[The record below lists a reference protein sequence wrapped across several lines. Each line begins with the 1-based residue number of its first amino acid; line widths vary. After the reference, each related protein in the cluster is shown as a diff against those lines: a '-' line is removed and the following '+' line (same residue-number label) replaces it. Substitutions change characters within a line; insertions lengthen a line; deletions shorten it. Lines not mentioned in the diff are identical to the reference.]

1 MNAHM
6 DWDELRYVLAIAR
19 DRTLLRAAATLGVAH
34 TTVGRRLKSLEDQ
47 LGVQLFNR
55 TPEGLI
61 ATAAGQDLVA
71 VAEHVEGEVLSVEG
85 RVLGRDA
92 QLQGKLRVSTV
103 DTLFCGFESCFTS
116 FMARYPSIDLT
127 VTTPS
132 ERVSLSR
139 READVVLR
147 LSNTPPENLVG
158 RKVGHVQFAVYAGQT
173 LVDRVGDGAPLGDY
187 PWIGWDGGENWR
199 WFEGWLAEN
208 ASDAK
213 IVLRMEYKALLVAH
227 AIRAGIGAQI
237 LPCFLADPDPL
248 LHRIAPLDETF
259 RLDLWLL
266 TLPELRTNS
275 RVRAF
280 TEHMAD
286 ALSAHRAALTGEGS
300 ESRDAS
306 SPSRHD
312 RRRGRASARA
322 SSPG

>member
-1 MNAHM
+1 MCINAHM
-6 DWDELRYVLAIAR
+6 DWDELRYVLAVTR
-19 DRTLLRAAATLGVAH
+19 DRSLQRAAATLGVAH
-34 TTVGRRLKSLEDQ
+34 TTVGRRLKSLEEQ
-47 LGVQLFNR
+47 LGVRLFDR

-61 ATAAGQDLVA
+61 ATAAGEDLAA
-71 VAEHVEGEVLSVEG
+71 VAEQVEGEVLSVEG

-103 DTLFCGFESCFTS
+103 DTLFYRFESTFTS
-116 FMARYPSIDLT
+116 FMARYPSIELT
-127 VTTPS
+127 LTTSS

-147 LSNTPPENLVG
+147 LSNAPRDNLVG
-158 RKVGHVQFAVYAGQT
+158 RKLGHVQFAVYAGKT
-173 LVDRVGDGAPLGDY
+173 LIERVGKGAALGDY

-208 ASDAK
+208 APGAK
-213 IVLRMEYKALLVAH
+213 IVLRLEYKGLLVAH

-248 LHRIAPLDETF
+248 LHRITPLDETF

-286 ALSAHRAALTGEGS
+286 ALSAHRGALAGEGS
-300 ESRDAS
+300 ES
-306 SPSRHD
+306 PD
-312 RRRGRASARA
+312 RESAVCA
-322 SSPG
+322 G